1 MIILAIETS
10 CDETAI
16 AVVECGGIKRG
27 APNFSAKGG
36 SASGGKILSNI
47 VSSQVKVHAP
57 FWGVVPNLAKREH
70 QKNLPLV
77 LIKAL
82 KEGRF
87 PISNFQFPIS
97 KHSEL
102 KVQQIE
108 KILEREPELLEQFK
122 KSILSL
128 KPPKIDIIAVTHGPG
143 LEPALWVGVNFAK
156 ALGFF
161 WKKPIIGINHLE
173 GHALANWLAPVGK
186 KSQFPISNFQK
197 VFPALCLIVSGGHT
211 QLVLMKDF
219 GKYRTIGETRDD
231 AAGEAFDKVARML
244 KLGYPGGPAIA
255 KIASDIKNQKSP
267 QLRSGQAKIKNIKL
281 PRPMINS
288 KDYDFSFSGLKTA
301 VLYLIKDLEKNG
313 YALNDFRAAIA
324 AEFQQAVI
332 DVLISKTL
340 KAAENYK
347 VKSVLLGGGVSANK
361 NLRRQMEK
369 AVKEKLPKVI
379 YHEPG
384 LKFTTDNAA
393 MIAAAACFHLKRKK
407 DWSKIETAAN
417 LRLG

>member
-16 AVVECGGIKRG
+16 SVLKT
-27 APNFSAKGG
+27 
-36 SASGGKILSNI
+36 SGGRRRPEFKILSNI

-87 PISNFQFPIS
+87 PISNFQFPIF
-97 KHSEL
+97 KQSEL

-108 KILEREPELLEQFK
+108 KILERETELLKRFK
-122 KSILSL
+122 KDILSL
-128 KPPKIDIIAVTHGPG
+128 KPPKIDLIAVTHGPG

-156 ALGFF
+156 ALGFL

>member
-16 AVVECGGIKRG
+16 SVLKT
-27 APNFSAKGG
+27 SAGRRRPEF
-36 SASGGKILSNI
+36 KILSNI

-156 ALGFF
+156 ALGFL

-219 GKYRTIGETRDD
+219 GKYKTIGETRDD

-244 KLGYPGGPAIA
+244 KLGYPGGPVIAAEAA
-255 KIASDIKNQKSP
+255 KIRNTKSEIP
-267 QLRSGQAKIKNIKL
+267 NKFKIQNSKFKISL

-313 YALNDFRAAIA
+313 YALNDFRAAVA

>member
-16 AVVECGGIKRG
+16 SVLKT
-27 APNFSAKGG
+27 SAGRRRPEF
-36 SASGGKILSNI
+36 KILSNI

-156 ALGFF
+156 ALGFL

-186 KSQFPISNFQK
+186 K
-197 VFPALCLIVSGGHT
+197 
-211 QLVLMKDF
+211 
-219 GKYRTIGETRDD
+219 
-231 AAGEAFDKVARML
+231 
-244 KLGYPGGPAIA
+244 
-255 KIASDIKNQKSP
+255 
-267 QLRSGQAKIKNIKL
+267 
-281 PRPMINS
+281 
-288 KDYDFSFSGLKTA
+288 
-301 VLYLIKDLEKNG
+301 
-313 YALNDFRAAIA
+313 
-324 AEFQQAVI
+324 
-332 DVLISKTL
+332 
-340 KAAENYK
+340 
-347 VKSVLLGGGVSANK
+347 
-361 NLRRQMEK
+361 
-369 AVKEKLPKVI
+369 
-379 YHEPG
+379 
-384 LKFTTDNAA
+384 
-393 MIAAAACFHLKRKK
+393 
-407 DWSKIETAAN
+407 
-417 LRLG
+417 

>member
-16 AVVECGGIKRG
+16 SVLKT
-27 APNFSAKGG
+27 
-36 SASGGKILSNI
+36 SGGRRRPEFKILSNI

-70 QKNLPLV
+70 QKNLPSV

-87 PISNFQFPIS
+87 PISNFQFPVF
-97 KHSEL
+97 KQSEL

-108 KILEREPELLEQFK
+108 KILERETELLKRFK
-122 KSILSL
+122 KDILSL
-128 KPPKIDIIAVTHGPG
+128 KPPKIDLIAVTHGPG

-156 ALGFF
+156 ALGFL

-244 KLGYPGGPAIA
+244 KLGYPGGP
-255 KIASDIKNQKSP
+255 
-267 QLRSGQAKIKNIKL
+267 
-281 PRPMINS
+281 
-288 KDYDFSFSGLKTA
+288 
-301 VLYLIKDLEKNG
+301 V
-313 YALNDFRAAIA
+313 IA

>member
-16 AVVECGGIKRG
+16 SVLKT
-27 APNFSAKGG
+27 
-36 SASGGKILSNI
+36 SGGRRRPEFKILSNI

-161 WKKPIIGINHLE
+161 WKKPIIGINHL
-173 GHALANWLAPVGK
+173 VGR
-186 KSQFPISNFQK
+186 SQFCQSPGFFLEKADNRNQPFGRTRACQLACAGWQKIPISNFQ
-197 VFPALCLIVSGGHT
+197 FPKSISRTLS
-211 QLVLMKDF
+211 
-219 GKYRTIGETRDD
+219 YRKRGTYAVGFNE
-231 AAGEAFDKVARML
+231 G
-244 KLGYPGGPAIA
+244 
-255 KIASDIKNQKSP
+255 
-267 QLRSGQAKIKNIKL
+267 LRQ
-281 PRPMINS
+281 
-288 KDYDFSFSGLKTA
+288 
-301 VLYLIKDLEKNG
+301 V
-313 YALNDFRAAIA
+313 
-324 AEFQQAVI
+324 
-332 DVLISKTL
+332 
-340 KAAENYK
+340 
-347 VKSVLLGGGVSANK
+347 
-361 NLRRQMEK
+361 
-369 AVKEKLPKVI
+369 
-379 YHEPG
+379 
-384 LKFTTDNAA
+384 
-393 MIAAAACFHLKRKK
+393 
-407 DWSKIETAAN
+407 
-417 LRLG
+417 